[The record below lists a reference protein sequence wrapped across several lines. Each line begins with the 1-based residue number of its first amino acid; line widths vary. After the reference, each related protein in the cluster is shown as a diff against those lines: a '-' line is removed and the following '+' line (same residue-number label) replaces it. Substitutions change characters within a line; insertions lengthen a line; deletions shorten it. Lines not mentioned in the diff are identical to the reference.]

1 MTLMMSGLDYQR
13 TPLNQRQRL
22 AFSTSQAEELLHWL
36 HNRPGVEGC
45 VLLST
50 APGRSCISA
59 AARKRRGD
67 SCAVVQAC
75 RKGRWRTISPPAVV
89 WMPPGT

>member
-36 HNRPGVEGC
+36 HDLPCKSN
-45 VLLST
+45 SHNM
-50 APGRSCISA
+50 AY
-59 AARKRRGD
+59 
-67 SCAVVQAC
+67 
-75 RKGRWRTISPPAVV
+75 
-89 WMPPGT
+89 